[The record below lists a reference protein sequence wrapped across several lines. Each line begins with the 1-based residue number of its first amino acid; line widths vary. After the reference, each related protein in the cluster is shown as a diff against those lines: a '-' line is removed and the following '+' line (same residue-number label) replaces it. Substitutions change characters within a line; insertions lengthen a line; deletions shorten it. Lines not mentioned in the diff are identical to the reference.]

1 MARLAQLDVRL
12 KYGPSSVAPA
22 VRAEELMNTD
32 TPTNTPP
39 NTPQT
44 DQSNTKK
51 ILVGVAWPYANGE
64 KHIGQIAGAY
74 LPPDIFARY
83 QRMVGNDV
91 LMVSGSDTHGTP
103 VTLKADAEG
112 ITSAQVADKYH
123 ELFVDCCVKLGLTFD
138 LYTHTD
144 TQNHWDVTHHM
155 FLRHLESGYIY
166 KDISKQWYDPQ
177 ARRFLADRYIEGTC
191 PFCGY
196 PDARGDQC
204 DNCGRIYD
212 ALELKNPRSKISGAT
227 DLEIHE
233 TEHFFLD
240 LGKMNEPLLAWISQ
254 GKEHWR
260 PNVLNFTRGQ
270 LELRELHGRAI
281 TRDIDWGIT
290 IPLDGYADK
299 RIYVW
304 YEAVIG
310 YLSAVLEWA
319 KLIDQP
325 DAWRP
330 WWDADTNPNA
340 VIYNF
345 IAKDNI
351 PFHTIIW
358 PGMLIGYNVGETHLN
373 LPYDVPAN
381 EYLTLGGDKFSTSR
395 GRVIGFNTV
404 LREFQ
409 PEAWRYVLT
418 AMAPESADAEF
429 TWQEFMD
436 RVNNELVANWGNLV
450 NRVLGFAYKRFDGK
464 IPTPGELDAV
474 DQALLDEIQAGFT
487 GVGALYNAV
496 KLKAA
501 LTETRRLSQRVNQ
514 YLNEKAPWQA
524 IKNDPEGAATSLYV
538 AMQAIDWLKTLWSPI
553 LPFSSEAVH
562 GFLGYEDALF
572 GRQYTERVAD
582 ARGSHLVLRYDHS
595 GATARWQPGVLPPGQ
610 AMTEP
615 AALFVKLDETIMAD
629 RVQATVA

>member
-1 MARLAQLDVRL
+1 M
-12 KYGPSSVAPA
+12 SM
-22 VRAEELMNTD
+22 E
-32 TPTNTPP
+32 
-39 NTPQT
+39 
-44 DQSNTKK
+44 TKK

-83 QRMVGNDV
+83 QRMVGNHV

-103 VTLKADAEG
+103 VTLKAEAEG
-112 ITSAQVADKYH
+112 TTAAAIVDKYH
-123 ELFVDCCVKLGLTFD
+123 EMFVDGCLQLGLTFD

-144 TQNHWDVTHHM
+144 TQNHWDVTQRM
-155 FLRHLESGYIY
+155 FLRHWETGYIY
-166 KDISKQWYDPQ
+166 KDVQQQWYDPQ

-191 PFCGY
+191 PYCGY
-196 PDARGDQC
+196 GEARGDQC

-212 ALELKNPRSKISGAT
+212 ALELKHPKSKITGSTA
-227 DLEIHE
+227 LEVRE

-240 LGKMNEPLLAWISQ
+240 MAKMTDPLLEWIRH

-270 LELRELHGRAI
+270 LELRELRGRPI
-281 TRDIDWGIT
+281 TRDIDWGIE
-290 IPLDGYADK
+290 IPLPGYPDK

-304 YEAVIG
+304 YDAVIG
-310 YLSAVLEWA
+310 YLSAALEWA
-319 KLIDQP
+319 ALSGDP

-330 WWDADTNPNA
+330 WWDAQVNPDA
-340 VIYNF
+340 RIYNF
-345 IAKDNI
+345 IGKDNI

-358 PGMLIGYNVGETHLN
+358 PGMLMGYNAGERIYN

-381 EYLTLGGDKFSTSR
+381 EYLRLGGDKFSTSR
-395 GRVIGFNTV
+395 GRVIGFNSV

-418 AMAPESADAEF
+418 AIAPESADTDF

-450 NRVLGFAYKRFDGK
+450 NRVLGFAYKRYAGR
-464 IPTPGELDAV
+464 IPTPGEPDAT
-474 DQALLDEIQAGFT
+474 DQALLDEIRSGFAS
-487 GVGALYNAV
+487 VGELYDTV

-501 LTETRRLSQRVNQ
+501 LLEARRLSQRVNQ

-524 IKNDPEGAATSLYV
+524 VKSDPSGAATSLYV
-538 AMQAIDWLKTLWSPI
+538 AMQAIDWLKLIWAPI
-553 LPFSSEAVH
+553 LPFSSQAVH
-562 GFLGYEDALF
+562 EMLGYDCPLF
-572 GRQYTERVAD
+572 GRQYTERVED
-582 ARGSHLVLRYDHS
+582 SRGSHLVLRYDH
-595 GATARWQPGVLPPGQ
+595 GDACGRWEPGTLPPGQ
-610 AMTEP
+610 AMREP
-615 AALFVKLDETIMAD
+615 VALFAKLDDAILDARIAALG
-629 RVQATVA
+629 